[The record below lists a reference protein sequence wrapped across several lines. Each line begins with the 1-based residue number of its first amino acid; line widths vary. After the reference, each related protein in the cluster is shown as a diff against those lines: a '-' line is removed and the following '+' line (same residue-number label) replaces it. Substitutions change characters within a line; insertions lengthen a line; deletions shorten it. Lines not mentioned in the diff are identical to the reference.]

1 MRWRSES
8 PLNSPQP
15 KDDAMHDTPSVL
27 TVSENGR
34 GPYQQNVSAGR
45 HTLIADEPQAMGGDD
60 AGLAPF
66 DFLLAAL
73 GSCTSITLRMYAQ
86 RKNLPL
92 THVSVA
98 LTHEKI
104 DVDGRKVDRIE
115 RNITLIGELSVEQRE
130 RLLEIANKCPMY
142 RTLQSD
148 ITIDSRLAD

>member
-1 MRWRSES
+1 
-8 PLNSPQP
+8 
-15 KDDAMHDTPSVL
+15 MHDTPSVL
-27 TVSENGR
+27 TVSENGL
-34 GPYQQNVSAGR
+34 GCYQQTVSNGR
-45 HTLIADEPQAMGGDD
+45 HTLIADEPRAMGGDD
-60 AGLAPF
+60 AGPAPY
-66 DFLLAAL
+66 DLLLAAL

-98 LTHEKI
+98 LSHEKI
-104 DVDGRKVDRIE
+104 DVGGNKVDRIE
-115 RNITLIGELSVEQRE
+115 RIITLEGDLSTEQRA

>member
-1 MRWRSES
+1 
-8 PLNSPQP
+8 
-15 KDDAMHDTPSVL
+15 MHDSPTTL

-45 HTLIADEPQAMGGDD
+45 HTLVADEPQAMGGDD

-104 DVDGRKVDRIE
+104 DVDGHKVDRIE

-148 ITIDSRLAD
+148 IKIDSRIAN

>member
-1 MRWRSES
+1 
-8 PLNSPQP
+8 
-15 KDDAMHDTPSVL
+15 MHDSPTTL

-34 GPYQQNVSAGR
+34 GPYQQSVSAGR
-45 HTLIADEPQAMGGDD
+45 HTLVADEPQAMGGDD

-98 LTHEKI
+98 LSHEKI
-104 DVDGRKVDRIE
+104 DVDGQKVDRIE

-148 ITIDSRLAD
+148 IKIDSRIAN

>member
-1 MRWRSES
+1 
-8 PLNSPQP
+8 
-15 KDDAMHDTPSVL
+15 MHDSPTTL

-45 HTLIADEPQAMGGDD
+45 HMLVADEPQAMGGDD

-92 THVSVA
+92 TQVSVA
-98 LTHEKI
+98 LSHEKI
-104 DVDGRKVDRIE
+104 DVDGHKVDRIE
-115 RNITLIGELSVEQRE
+115 RNITLIGDLSAEQRE

-148 ITIDSRLAD
+148 IKIDSRVAD

>member
-1 MRWRSES
+1 
-8 PLNSPQP
+8 
-15 KDDAMHDTPSVL
+15 MHDSPTTL

-45 HTLIADEPQAMGGDD
+45 HTLVADEPQAMGGDD

-98 LTHEKI
+98 LSHEKI
-104 DVDGRKVDRIE
+104 DVDGQKVDRIE

-148 ITIDSRLAD
+148 ITIDSHLAD

>member
-1 MRWRSES
+1 MHTS
-8 PLNSPQP
+8 P
-15 KDDAMHDTPSVL
+15 TTL

-45 HTLIADEPQAMGGDD
+45 HTLVADEPQAMGGDD
-60 AGLAPF
+60 GGFAPF

-92 THVSVA
+92 TQVSVA
-98 LTHEKI
+98 LSHEKI
-104 DVDGRKVDRIE
+104 DVDGQKVDRIE
-115 RNITLIGELSVEQRE
+115 RSITLIGELSVEQRE

-148 ITIDSRLAD
+148 IKIDSRIAN

>member
-1 MRWRSES
+1 
-8 PLNSPQP
+8 
-15 KDDAMHDTPSVL
+15 MHDTPSIL
-27 TVSENGR
+27 TVSENGL
-34 GPYQQNVSAGR
+34 GCYQQTVSNGR

-60 AGLAPF
+60 AGPAPF

-86 RKNLPL
+86 RKQLPL

-98 LTHEKI
+98 LSHEKI
-104 DVDGRKVDRIE
+104 DVDGQRVDRIE
-115 RNITLIGELSVEQRE
+115 RHITLTGDLSDEQRA

-148 ITIDSRLAD
+148 IRIDSHLAA

>member
-1 MRWRSES
+1 MT
-8 PLNSPQP
+8 N
-15 KDDAMHDTPSVL
+15 TPSIL
-27 TVSENGR
+27 TVSENGL
-34 GPYQQNVSAGR
+34 GCYQQTVSSGR
-45 HTLIADEPQAMGGDD
+45 HTLIADEPLAAGGDD
-60 AGLAPF
+60 AGLTPF

-86 RKNLPL
+86 RKNLAL

-98 LTHEKI
+98 LSHEKI
-104 DVDGRKVDRIE
+104 DVDGQRVDRIE
-115 RNITLIGELSVEQRE
+115 RRITLAGDLSDEQRA

>member
-1 MRWRSES
+1 
-8 PLNSPQP
+8 
-15 KDDAMHDTPSVL
+15 MHDSPTTL
-27 TVSENGR
+27 TVSENGLGR
-34 GPYQQNVSAGR
+34 YQQTVSSGR
-45 HTLIADEPQAMGGDD
+45 HTLIADEPLAADGDD

-98 LTHEKI
+98 LSHEKI
-104 DVDGRKVDRIE
+104 DVDGHKVDRIE

-148 ITIDSRLAD
+148 IKIDSRIAN

>member
-1 MRWRSES
+1 
-8 PLNSPQP
+8 
-15 KDDAMHDTPSVL
+15 MHDSPTTL
-27 TVSENGR
+27 TVSENGLGR
-34 GPYQQNVSAGR
+34 YQQTVSSGR
-45 HTLIADEPQAMGGDD
+45 HTLIADEPLAADGDD

-86 RKNLPL
+86 RKNLAL

-104 DVDGRKVDRIE
+104 DVDGQRVDRIE
-115 RNITLIGELSVEQRE
+115 RIITLEGDLSAENRA

-148 ITIDSRLAD
+148 IKIDNRVAD

>member
-1 MRWRSES
+1 
-8 PLNSPQP
+8 
-15 KDDAMHDTPSVL
+15 MHDTPSVL
-27 TVSENGR
+27 TVSENGL
-34 GPYQQNVSAGR
+34 GCYQQTVSNGR

-148 ITIDSRLAD
+148 IKIDSRIAN

>member
-1 MRWRSES
+1 
-8 PLNSPQP
+8 
-15 KDDAMHDTPSVL
+15 MHANPSSL
-27 TVSENGR
+27 TVSENGL
-34 GPYQQNVSAGR
+34 GPYQQTVSAGR
-45 HTLIADEPQAMGGDD
+45 HTLIADEPLDAGGDD

-86 RKNLPL
+86 RKGLAL

-98 LTHEKI
+98 LTHQKI
-104 DVDGRKVDRIE
+104 DLANGSGVDRLDRLERLDHIE
-115 RNITLIGELSVEQRE
+115 RIITLEGELSVEQRQ

-148 ITIDSRLAD
+148 IRIDSRIVG

>member
-1 MRWRSES
+1 
-8 PLNSPQP
+8 
-15 KDDAMHDTPSVL
+15 MHDTPSIL
-27 TVSENGR
+27 TVSESGL
-34 GPYQQNVSAGR
+34 GCYQQTVSNGR

-60 AGLAPF
+60 AGPAPF
-66 DFLLAAL
+66 DLLLAAL

-98 LTHEKI
+98 LNHEKI
-104 DVDGRKVDRIE
+104 DVGGNKVDRIE
-115 RNITLIGELSVEQRE
+115 RIITLEGDLSTEQRA

-148 ITIDSRLAD
+148 IRIDSHLAA

>member
-1 MRWRSES
+1 
-8 PLNSPQP
+8 
-15 KDDAMHDTPSVL
+15 MHDTPSVL
-27 TVSENGR
+27 TVSENGL
-34 GPYQQNVSAGR
+34 GCYQQTVSNGR

-60 AGLAPF
+60 AGPAPF
-66 DFLLAAL
+66 DLLLAAL

-86 RKNLPL
+86 RKNLAL

-98 LTHEKI
+98 LSHEKI
-104 DVDGRKVDRIE
+104 DVGGNKVDRIE
-115 RNITLIGELSVEQRE
+115 RNITLIGDLSDEQRE

>member
-1 MRWRSES
+1 
-8 PLNSPQP
+8 
-15 KDDAMHDTPSVL
+15 MHDSPTTL

-34 GPYQQNVSAGR
+34 GPYQQSVSAGR
-45 HTLIADEPQAMGGDD
+45 HTLIADEPQSMGGDD

-148 ITIDSRLAD
+148 IKIDSRIAN

>member
-1 MRWRSES
+1 
-8 PLNSPQP
+8 
-15 KDDAMHDTPSVL
+15 MHDSPTTL

-45 HTLIADEPQAMGGDD
+45 HMLVADEPQAMGGDD

-98 LTHEKI
+98 LSHEKI
-104 DVDGRKVDRIE
+104 DVDGQKVDRIE
-115 RNITLIGELSVEQRE
+115 RNITLIGDLSVEQRE

-148 ITIDSRLAD
+148 IKIDSRIAN

>member
-1 MRWRSES
+1 
-8 PLNSPQP
+8 
-15 KDDAMHDTPSVL
+15 MHDTPSTL
-27 TVSENGR
+27 TVSENGL
-34 GPYQQNVSAGR
+34 GCYQQTVSNGR

-60 AGLAPF
+60 AGPAPF

-86 RKNLPL
+86 RKQLPL

-98 LTHEKI
+98 LSHEKI
-104 DVDGRKVDRIE
+104 DVDGQRIDRIE
-115 RNITLIGELSVEQRE
+115 RHITLTGDLSDEQRA

-148 ITIDSRLAD
+148 IRIDSQLAA

>member
-1 MRWRSES
+1 
-8 PLNSPQP
+8 
-15 KDDAMHDTPSVL
+15 MHDSPTTL
-27 TVSENGR
+27 TVSENGLGR
-34 GPYQQNVSAGR
+34 YQQTVSSGR
-45 HTLIADEPQAMGGDD
+45 HTLIADEPLAADGDD

-86 RKNLPL
+86 RKNLAL

-104 DVDGRKVDRIE
+104 DVDGQRVDRIE
-115 RNITLIGELSVEQRE
+115 RIITLEGDLSAENRA

-148 ITIDSRLAD
+148 IKIDSRVAD

>member
-1 MRWRSES
+1 
-8 PLNSPQP
+8 
-15 KDDAMHDTPSVL
+15 MHDTPSIL
-27 TVSENGR
+27 TVSENGL
-34 GPYQQNVSAGR
+34 GCYQQTVSNGR

-86 RKNLPL
+86 RKNLAL

-98 LTHEKI
+98 LSHEKI
-104 DVDGRKVDRIE
+104 DVDGQKVDRIE
-115 RNITLIGELSVEQRE
+115 RNITLIGDLSVEQRE

-148 ITIDSRLAD
+148 IKIDSRIAD

>member
-1 MRWRSES
+1 
-8 PLNSPQP
+8 
-15 KDDAMHDTPSVL
+15 MHDTPSVL
-27 TVSENGR
+27 TVSENGL
-34 GPYQQNVSAGR
+34 GCYQQTVSNGR

-60 AGLAPF
+60 AGPAPF
-66 DFLLAAL
+66 DLLLAAL

-86 RKNLPL
+86 RKNLAL

-98 LTHEKI
+98 LSHEKI
-104 DVDGRKVDRIE
+104 DVGGRKVDRIE
-115 RNITLIGELSVEQRE
+115 RNITLIGDLSDEQRE

>member
-1 MRWRSES
+1 
-8 PLNSPQP
+8 
-15 KDDAMHDTPSVL
+15 MHDSPTTL

-34 GPYQQNVSAGR
+34 GPYQQQVSAGR
-45 HTLIADEPQAMGGDD
+45 HTLVADEPQAMDGDD

-86 RKNLPL
+86 RKKLAL

-98 LTHEKI
+98 LSHEKI

-115 RNITLIGELSVEQRE
+115 RRITLDGDLSSEQRE

-148 ITIDSRLAD
+148 ITIDSRIAD

>member
-1 MRWRSES
+1 MNDS
-8 PLNSPQP
+8 
-15 KDDAMHDTPSVL
+15 PSVL
-27 TVSENGR
+27 TVSENGL
-34 GPYQQNVSAGR
+34 GCYQQTVSNGR

-60 AGLAPF
+60 AGPAPY
-66 DFLLAAL
+66 DLLLAAL

-98 LTHEKI
+98 LSHEKI
-104 DVDGRKVDRIE
+104 DVDGQKVDRIE

-148 ITIDSRLAD
+148 IKIDSRIAD

>member
-1 MRWRSES
+1 
-8 PLNSPQP
+8 
-15 KDDAMHDTPSVL
+15 MHDTPSIL
-27 TVSENGR
+27 TVSENGL
-34 GPYQQNVSAGR
+34 GCYQQTVSNGR

-60 AGLAPF
+60 AGPAPF

-86 RKNLPL
+86 RKQLPL

-98 LTHEKI
+98 LSHEKI
-104 DVDGRKVDRIE
+104 DVDGQRIDRIE
-115 RNITLIGELSVEQRE
+115 RHITLTGDLSDEQRA

-148 ITIDSRLAD
+148 IRIDSQLAA